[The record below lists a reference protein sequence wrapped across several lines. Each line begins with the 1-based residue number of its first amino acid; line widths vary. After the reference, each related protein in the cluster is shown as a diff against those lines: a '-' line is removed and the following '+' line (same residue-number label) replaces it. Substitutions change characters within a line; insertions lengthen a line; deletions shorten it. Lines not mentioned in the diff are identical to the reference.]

1 VRIAFLADAS
11 LPHTRRWV
19 EFFARRGHAC
29 LLLSLEAGA
38 VDACPVVRLPARAWL
53 PRFLRYTTSVRDAVA
68 HLAAFHPDLVNA
80 HFLPNYGWMATQ
92 MRARPL
98 VLTTLG
104 SDILLVPRKTPL
116 HRWRTRYVLE
126 RCDHVTA
133 DAAMLARAIERFGV
147 ARERI
152 LVVPFGI
159 EPERFATPAVRP
171 ATPIVVLSTRRLEA
185 VYDVG
190 TLLRAMAHLSPA
202 RRAQLELRVAG
213 SGAQEALLRQQPT
226 EVPARFLGWLAPEA
240 LDRELGAAHI
250 YVSTAR
256 SDSTSVSL
264 LEAMAAGCL
273 PVVTDIAGNREWVRH
288 GENGLLF
295 PCGHDAALAQCLER
309 ACADA
314 AWRERAATANRALVI
329 ARASWERN
337 MESVEQLFLELVDRA
352 SAASARARR

>member
-1 VRIAFLADAS
+1 MRIAFLADAS

-19 EFFARRGHAC
+19 EYFTRRGHTC
-29 LLLSLEAGA
+29 LLLSLESGS
-38 VDACPVVRLPARAWL
+38 VGACPTVRLPARAWL
-53 PRFLRYTTSVRDAVA
+53 PRFMRYTTSVRAA
-68 HLAAFHPDLVNA
+68 AARLAAFHPDLVNA
-80 HFLPNYGWMATQ
+80 HFLPNYGWMATR

-159 EPERFATPAVRP
+159 EPERFATLAVRP

-185 VYDVG
+185 VYDVE
-190 TLLRAMAHLSPA
+190 TLLRAMAHLSPE
-202 RRAQLELRVAG
+202 RRAQLELHVAG
-213 SGAQEALLRQQPT
+213 DGAQAAALQQRHS
-226 EVPARFLGWLAPEA
+226 EVPARFLGWLPPEA
-240 LDRELGAAHI
+240 LEDELRAAHI

-264 LEAMAAGCL
+264 LEAMAAGCF

-295 PCGHDAALAQCLER
+295 PCGHEAALAQCLER

-314 AWRERAATANRALVI
+314 AWRERAAAANRTLVVE
-329 ARASWERN
+329 RASWEHN
-337 MESVEQLFLELVDRA
+337 MRSVEQVFLELVERA
-352 SAASARARR
+352 SAAPQRARR